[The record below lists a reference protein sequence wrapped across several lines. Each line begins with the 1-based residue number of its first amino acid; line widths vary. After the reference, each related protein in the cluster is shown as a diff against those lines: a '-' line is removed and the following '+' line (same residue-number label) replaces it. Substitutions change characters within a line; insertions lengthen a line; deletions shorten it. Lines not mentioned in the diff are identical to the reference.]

1 MKSYIN
7 QYKWSFLLSWTVSY
21 LVYPTWALP
30 VSVAGRF
37 LIYSALSVYL
47 AISWFLVS
55 KWVNV
60 ITVDRFFIVS
70 PRNLSKDIKDHKWV
84 LIISFIAFVF
94 HIPRMTMPILNL
106 GDEALH
112 IQGGLWVYDYLG
124 RGWYRSLQII
134 FWVVTVLLLAGIKRD
149 VRIFYS
155 KILTASYRRMHTRG
169 LVITLLIF
177 GMIYFL
183 LAKDITYNLPLV
195 RYPPVSR
202 FLYLFSFLISG
213 MTHLAPRMIQL
224 AFYLMTGFYIYRTVG
239 LFYDKETSL
248 LAIPFYLFSPV
259 AFHYSGLAQL
269 TSGVVF
275 FVVFISFHFMRYLIN
290 KDKRDLLIVSFFTG
304 LGFLYKEE
312 ILLMF
317 FICCSYL
324 VLDSLIEKRMMDI
337 KDELKVMLISLVP
350 VPPWMLIQRFV
361 NWRQYSIYGHHLTS
375 LDTLTIYLKL
385 ILTQIS
391 YPLFILFVV
400 SIFFVLIYK
409 RDRLSLFYGFLFV
422 AYYLFYTA
430 DYTAVWRQHRFSIIF
445 YPVIAVYMALL
456 LDDVIKKIRWKP
468 LLKMVLILITVY
480 LLILSLDNRW
490 GNQVFA
496 DKTLRFPNEEAMRWV
511 RDNVKEGEKI
521 LVLRIMP
528 AQFYRD
534 KYDIDRDK
542 IIHFWYEMDDVSTP
556 EKLLTYITDNKIKY
570 IMFPYS
576 PEYPESQNFK
586 IFGYLKENF
595 KNEFLEVARFNIEN
609 NYIYVYAVKE

>member
-1 MKSYIN
+1 
-7 QYKWSFLLSWTVSY
+7 
-21 LVYPTWALP
+21 
-30 VSVAGRF
+30 
-37 LIYSALSVYL
+37 
-47 AISWFLVS
+47 
-55 KWVNV
+55 
-60 ITVDRFFIVS
+60 
-70 PRNLSKDIKDHKWV
+70 
-84 LIISFIAFVF
+84 
-94 HIPRMTMPILNL
+94 
-106 GDEALH
+106 
-112 IQGGLWVYDYLG
+112 
-124 RGWYRSLQII
+124 
-134 FWVVTVLLLAGIKRD
+134 
-149 VRIFYS
+149 
-155 KILTASYRRMHTRG
+155 
-169 LVITLLIF
+169 
-177 GMIYFL
+177 
-183 LAKDITYNLPLV
+183 
-195 RYPPVSR
+195 
-202 FLYLFSFLISG
+202 
-213 MTHLAPRMIQL
+213 
-224 AFYLMTGFYIYRTVG
+224 
-239 LFYDKETSL
+239 
-248 LAIPFYLFSPV
+248 
-259 AFHYSGLAQL
+259 
-269 TSGVVF
+269 
-275 FVVFISFHFMRYLIN
+275 
-290 KDKRDLLIVSFFTG
+290 
-304 LGFLYKEE
+304 
-312 ILLMF
+312 
-317 FICCSYL
+317 
-324 VLDSLIEKRMMDI
+324 
-337 KDELKVMLISLVP
+337 
-350 VPPWMLIQRFV
+350 MLIQRFV

-542 IIHFWYEMDDVSTP
+542 IIHFWYEMGDVSTP